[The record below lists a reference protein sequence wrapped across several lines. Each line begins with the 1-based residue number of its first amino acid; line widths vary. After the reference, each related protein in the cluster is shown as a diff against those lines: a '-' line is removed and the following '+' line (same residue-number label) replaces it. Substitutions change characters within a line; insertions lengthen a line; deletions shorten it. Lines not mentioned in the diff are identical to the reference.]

1 MTDPGSKMTAIT
13 NLFTRARLQTRLMLA
28 LILVVLLQ
36 AIISGSFTLH
46 YIEVVLEERIG
57 EQALQLSRV
66 VSSLPQIRQGLID
79 RDVDQIQPLAESIRK
94 ETDAR
99 FIVVGDIEGIRFSH
113 PIVDR
118 IGKKRVGGDNQ
129 RAIEKGESYVS
140 KAVGSLG
147 PSMRGK
153 SPIFDSQGKVLG
165 VTSVGYMLDSVRETI
180 SGYQRS
186 VILIVVASLFLSALV
201 GMAISSHFK
210 RILFGLE
217 PEEIARL
224 FEERNATLETV
235 REGIISID
243 REGIIT
249 TFNKTAVETLNLPKD
264 QSLTGKN
271 IRQVLP
277 ESDIL
282 STLESGIPE
291 HDKEVWLNGQG
302 LIVNRLPV
310 MVGGRVTGVVSSFR
324 LKGELELLTRK
335 LSHIE
340 QYAETLRSQSH
351 EYANKLHTIAGLIQI
366 DARDQALELIGQES
380 KGVQELVHLLVDAV
394 PDPIVAGCILG
405 KFNRARELG
414 LELVVEAESHMAD
427 IPQHLPREQLVTLLG
442 NLLDNAFEA
451 TRLYARQNQNA
462 RRVVTLSM
470 SDYGDDLI
478 FEIDDNGKGIP
489 VEEKKRIFEKGVS
502 TKPGDGHGYGLYL
515 VATILHELQGQI
527 SVQNNENGGGRVI
540 IYLPKKPLHNSEAW
554 SLGGLSA

>member
-1 MTDPGSKMTAIT
+1 
-13 NLFTRARLQTRLMLA
+13 MLA

-36 AIISGSFTLH
+36 AIISGSFTLR
-46 YIEVVLEERIG
+46 YIEVILEQRIG
-57 EQALQLSRV
+57 DQALQLSRV

-79 RDVDQIQPLAESIRK
+79 RNVDQIQSLAESIRSN
-94 ETDAR
+94 TDAR
-99 FIVVGDIEGIRFSH
+99 FIVIGDLDGIRFSH
-113 PIVDR
+113 PIPER

-153 SPIFDSQGKVLG
+153 SPIFDDTGNVIG
-165 VTSVGYMLDSVRETI
+165 VTSVGYMLDSVDETI
-180 SGYQRS
+180 RGYQKS
-186 VILIVVASLFLSALV
+186 VIMIVVASLFLSVLV

-235 REGIISID
+235 REGIISINS
-243 REGIIT
+243 EGIIT
-249 TFNKTAVETLNLPKD
+249 TINKTAVETLNLPKD
-264 QSLTGKN
+264 QTLTGQN

-277 ESDIL
+277 DSDIL
-282 STLESGIPE
+282 STLESGEPE
-291 HDKEVWLNGQG
+291 HDKEVWINGQS

-310 MVGGRVTGVVSSFR
+310 MVGGKTTGVVSSFR
-324 LKGELELLTRK
+324 PKGELELLTRK

-340 QYAETLRSQSH
+340 QYADTLRSQSH

-366 DARDQALELIGQES
+366 DAKDQALELIGQES

-394 PDPIVAGCILG
+394 PDPIVAGCLLG

-414 LELVVEAESHMAD
+414 LELVVDRESHMED
-427 IPQHLPREQLVTLLG
+427 IPEQIPRESLVTLLG

-451 TRLYARQNQNA
+451 TRLKLKQFPDGKRTI
-462 RRVVTLSM
+462 RLTM
-470 SDYGDDLI
+470 SDYGNDLI
-478 FEIDDNGKGIP
+478 FEIDDSGEGIP
-489 VEEKKRIFEKGVS
+489 LEDQQRIFEKGVS
-502 TKPGDGHGYGLYL
+502 TKKEVGHGYGLFL
-515 VATILHELQGQI
+515 VSTILKELHGQI
-527 SVQNNENGGGRVI
+527 SVQNHESGGGRITV
-540 IYLPKKPLHNSEAW
+540 YLPKKADLKQKSVSIERII
-554 SLGGLSA
+554 S

>member
-1 MTDPGSKMTAIT
+1 MIKIT
-13 NLFTRARLQTRLMLA
+13 NLFTQARLQTRIMLA

-36 AIISGSFTLH
+36 AIISGSFTLR
-46 YIEVVLEERIG
+46 YIEVILEQRIG

-79 RDVDQIQPLAESIRK
+79 RNVDQIQSLAESIRSN
-94 ETDAR
+94 TDAR
-99 FIVVGDIEGIRFSH
+99 FIVIGDLDGIRFSH
-113 PIVDR
+113 PIPDR

-153 SPIFDSQGKVLG
+153 SPIFDDTGKVIG
-165 VTSVGYMLDSVRETI
+165 VTSVGYMLDSVDETI
-180 SGYQRS
+180 RGYQKS
-186 VILIVVASLFLSALV
+186 VIMIVVASLFLSVLV

-235 REGIISID
+235 REGIISINS
-243 REGIIT
+243 EGIIT
-249 TFNKTAVETLNLPKD
+249 TINKTAVETLNLPKD
-264 QSLTGKN
+264 QTLTGQN

-277 ESDIL
+277 DSDIL
-282 STLESGIPE
+282 STLESGEPE
-291 HDKEVWLNGQG
+291 HDKEVWINGQS

-310 MVGGRVTGVVSSFR
+310 MVGGKTTGVVSSFR
-324 LKGELELLTRK
+324 PKGELELLTRK

-340 QYAETLRSQSH
+340 QYADTLRSQSH

-366 DARDQALELIGQES
+366 DAKDQALELIGQES

-394 PDPIVAGCILG
+394 PDPIVAGCLLG

-414 LELVVEAESHMAD
+414 LELVVDRESHMED
-427 IPQHLPREQLVTLLG
+427 IPEQIPRESLVTLLG

-451 TRLYARQNQNA
+451 TRLKLKQYPDGERTI
-462 RRVVTLSM
+462 RLTM
-470 SDYGDDLI
+470 SDYGNDLI
-478 FEIDDNGKGIP
+478 FEIDDSGEGIP
-489 VEEKKRIFEKGVS
+489 LEDQQRIFEKGVS
-502 TKPGDGHGYGLYL
+502 TKKEVGHGYGLFL
-515 VATILHELQGQI
+515 VSTILKELHGQI
-527 SVQNNENGGGRVI
+527 SVQNHESGGGRITV
-540 IYLPKKPLHNSEAW
+540 YLPKKADLKQKSVSIERII
-554 SLGGLSA
+554 S

>member
-1 MTDPGSKMTAIT
+1 MIKIT
-13 NLFTRARLQTRLMLA
+13 SLFTQARLQTRIMLA

-36 AIISGSFTLH
+36 AIISGSFTLR
-46 YIEVVLEERIG
+46 YIEVILEQRIG
-57 EQALQLSRV
+57 DQALQLSRV

-79 RDVDQIQPLAESIRK
+79 RNVDQIQSLAESIRSN
-94 ETDAR
+94 TDAR
-99 FIVVGDIEGIRFSH
+99 FIVIGDLDGIRFSH
-113 PIVDR
+113 PIPER

-153 SPIFDSQGKVLG
+153 SPIFDDKGNVIG
-165 VTSVGYMLDSVRETI
+165 VTSVGYMLDSVDETI
-180 SGYQRS
+180 RGYQKS
-186 VILIVVASLFLSALV
+186 VIMIVVASLFLSVLV

-235 REGIISID
+235 REGIISINS
-243 REGIIT
+243 EGIIT
-249 TFNKTAVETLNLPKD
+249 TINKTAVETLNLPKD
-264 QSLTGKN
+264 QTLTGQN

-277 ESDIL
+277 DSDIL
-282 STLESGIPE
+282 STLESGEPE
-291 HDKEVWLNGQG
+291 HDKEVWINGQS

-310 MVGGRVTGVVSSFR
+310 MVGGKTTGVVSSFR
-324 LKGELELLTRK
+324 PKGELELLTRK

-340 QYAETLRSQSH
+340 QYADTLRSQSH

-366 DARDQALELIGQES
+366 DAKDQALELIGQES

-394 PDPIVAGCILG
+394 PDPIVAGCLLG

-414 LELVVEAESHMAD
+414 LELVVDRESHMED
-427 IPQHLPREQLVTLLG
+427 IPEQIPRESLVTLLG

-451 TRLYARQNQNA
+451 TRLKLKRFPDGK
-462 RRVVTLSM
+462 RTIRLTM
-470 SDYGDDLI
+470 SDYGNDLI
-478 FEIDDNGKGIP
+478 FEIDDSGEGIP
-489 VEEKKRIFEKGVS
+489 LEDQQRIFEKGVS
-502 TKPGDGHGYGLYL
+502 TKKEVGHGYGLFL
-515 VATILHELQGQI
+515 VSTILKELHGQI
-527 SVQNNENGGGRVI
+527 SVQNHESGGGRITV
-540 IYLPKKPLHNSEAW
+540 YLPKKADLKQKSVSIERII
-554 SLGGLSA
+554 S

>member
-1 MTDPGSKMTAIT
+1 MTSVA
-13 NLFTRARLQTRLMLA
+13 NLFTQARLQTRLMLT
-28 LILVVLLQ
+28 LIFVVLLQ

-46 YIEVVLEERIG
+46 YIKVVLEDRIG
-57 EQALQLSRV
+57 DQALQLSRV
-66 VSSLPQIRQGLID
+66 VSTLPQVRQGLIE
-79 RDVDQIQPLAESIRK
+79 RDVNQIQPLAESIRQQ
-94 ETDAR
+94 TDAR

-113 PIVDR
+113 PIKDR

-129 RAIEKGESYVS
+129 RAIEKKESYVS

-153 SPIFDSQGKVLG
+153 SPILDAQGEVIG
-165 VTSVGYMLDSVRETI
+165 VTSVGYMLDSVDETI
-180 SGYQRS
+180 SGYQIS
-186 VILIVVASLFLSALV
+186 VILIVIASLFVSVLV
-201 GMAISSHFK
+201 GMAISEHFK

-243 REGIIT
+243 RDGIIT
-249 TFNKTAVETLNLPKD
+249 TFNKTAVETLNLPKH
-264 QSLTGKN
+264 QSLTGQD

-277 ESDIL
+277 DSDIW
-282 STLESGIPE
+282 TALESGKPE
-291 HDKEVWLNGQG
+291 HDKEVWINGQS

-310 MVGGRVTGVVSSFR
+310 LVRGQTTGVVSSFR
-324 LKGELELLTRK
+324 PKGELELLTRQ

-366 DARDQALELIGQES
+366 DAKEQALELIGQES
-380 KGVQELVHLLVDAV
+380 KGVQELVHLLVEAV

-414 LELVVEAESHMAD
+414 LELVVDKESHMVD
-427 IPQHLPREQLVTLLG
+427 VPDRLPRERLVTLLG

-451 TRLYARQNQNA
+451 TRLQLKQDTEGDR
-462 RRVVTLSM
+462 TIKLTM
-470 SDYGDDLI
+470 SDYGNDLI
-478 FEIDDNGKGIP
+478 FEIEDHGEGIP
-489 VEEKKRIFEKGVS
+489 VEERQRIFEKGVS
-502 TKPGDGHGYGLYL
+502 TKIEDGHGYGLFL
-515 VATILHELQGQI
+515 VSTILQELNGQI
-527 SVQNNENGGGRVI
+527 SLDNLESGGGRVI
-540 IYLPKKPLHNSEAW
+540 VYLPKILGSEVGAE
-554 SLGGLSA
+554 SPERLEA

>member
-1 MTDPGSKMTAIT
+1 MTGIT
-13 NLFTRARLQTRLMLA
+13 RLFTQARLQTRLMLT
-28 LILVVLLQ
+28 LIFVVLLQ

-46 YIEVVLEERIG
+46 YIKVVLEDRIG
-57 EQALQLSRV
+57 DQALQLSRV
-66 VSSLPQIRQGLID
+66 VSALPQVRQGLID
-79 RDVDQIQPLAESIRK
+79 RDVDLIQLLAESIRE

-99 FIVVGDIEGIRFSH
+99 FIVVGDLEGIRFSH

-129 RAIEKGESYVS
+129 RAIEKKESYVS

-153 SPIFDSQGKVLG
+153 SPILDDRGEVIG
-165 VTSVGYMLDSVRETI
+165 VTSVGYMLDSVGETI
-180 SGYQRS
+180 SGYQKS
-186 VILIVVASLFLSALV
+186 VIMIVIASLFISGLV
-201 GMAISSHFK
+201 GMAISEHFK

-224 FEERNATLETV
+224 FEERNTTLETV

-249 TFNKTAVETLNLPKD
+249 TFNKTAVETLKLPKH
-264 QSLTGKN
+264 QSLTGRD

-277 ESDIL
+277 DSDIW
-282 STLESGIPE
+282 TALESGKPE
-291 HDKEVWLNGQG
+291 HDKEVWINGQS

-310 MVGGRVTGVVSSFR
+310 LVQGQTTGVVSSFR
-324 LKGELELLTRK
+324 PKGELELLTRQ

-366 DARDQALELIGQES
+366 DAKDQALELIGQES

-414 LELVVEAESHMAD
+414 LELIVDSESHMVD
-427 IPQHLPREQLVTLLG
+427 VPEHLPRERLVTLLG

-451 TRLYARQNQNA
+451 TRLQLKQNTA
-462 RRVVTLSM
+462 GTGTIKLSM
-470 SDYGDDLI
+470 SDYGNDLI
-478 FEIDDNGKGIP
+478 FEIEDHGEGIP
-489 VEEKKRIFEKGVS
+489 LAEQQRIFEKGVS
-502 TKPGDGHGYGLYL
+502 SKMEDGHGYGLFL
-515 VATILHELQGQI
+515 VATILQELHGQI
-527 SVQNNENGGGRVI
+527 TLSNLETGGGRVI
-540 IYLPKKPLHNSEAW
+540 VYLPKIPGLEENADSIERLEA
-554 SLGGLSA
+554 